1 VLASV
6 VKALDTTDKEDPT
19 DQTPIDGEGDEPD
32 PDSLQDEATKYEDE
46 LMEETMN
53 QGASEGT
60 DGDETAMRALTDK
73 KETSSDENECHQAL
87 GMESGA
93 ISDAQISASSE
104 FNADHAAIQ
113 GRLNFQETSKKSG
126 SWSARTNDANQWLQI
141 DLGNQLTKVTSLAS
155 QGRNYNPSWPYGAHS
170 QWVTKYKVQYSND
183 GSNFQNYKE
192 QGQSAEKVKTVY
204 FTEIFLWQNGTEHS

>member
-1 VLASV
+1 MFLFDSQNVTKLSAW
-6 VKALDTTDKEDPT
+6 KAVQSRTHKLVP
-19 DQTPIDGEGDEPD
+19 
-32 PDSLQDEATKYEDE
+32 LQN
-46 LMEETMN
+46 LMLIMPPY
-53 QGASEGT
+53 
-60 DGDETAMRALTDK
+60 R
-73 KETSSDENECHQAL
+73 
-87 GMESGA
+87 
-93 ISDAQISASSE
+93 
-104 FNADHAAIQ
+104 
-113 GRLNFQETSKKSG
+113 RLNFQETSKKSG

-141 DLGNQLTKVTSLAS
+141 DLGNQLTKVTRLAS